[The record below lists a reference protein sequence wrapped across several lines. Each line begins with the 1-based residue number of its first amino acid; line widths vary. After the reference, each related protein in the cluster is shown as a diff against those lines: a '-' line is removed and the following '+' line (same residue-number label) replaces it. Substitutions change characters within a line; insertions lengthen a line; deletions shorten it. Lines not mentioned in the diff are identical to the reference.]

1 MSRQDTAPA
10 VLLESRIGRVAI
22 LTLHRPERL
31 NALDRALI
39 VALEEAVHRVAADDQ
54 VGCVVLTG
62 SGRGFCSGG
71 DLTTKK
77 ISGAESD
84 PAAPVLRGSFEAR
97 MRELRASMNAGLWLH
112 EMDKPTIAMING
124 PCAGAGM
131 SLASACDLRF
141 AAQSAA
147 FKSAFNEV
155 GLTGDYGGA
164 WFWTKILGSARA
176 RELYLLGDKL
186 DAGEALRIGIVSR
199 VYADA
204 ELYDKTIA
212 IATRLAENKPWSARL
227 TKQSLNAAETGGLRE
242 VLDREALNQ
251 TLASQALGLSIK
263 RLP

>member
-1 MSRQDTAPA
+1 
-10 VLLESRIGRVAI
+10 
-22 LTLHRPERL
+22 
-31 NALDRALI
+31 
-39 VALEEAVHRVAADDQ
+39 
-54 VGCVVLTG
+54 
-62 SGRGFCSGG
+62 
-71 DLTTKK
+71 
-77 ISGAESD
+77 
-84 PAAPVLRGSFEAR
+84 
-97 MRELRASMNAGLWLH
+97 
-112 EMDKPTIAMING
+112 MING